1 MNKMDN
7 KILAQMFVTQLVCN
21 TVRGISSGCSVLSCD
36 DKVKLEEV
44 KNILNST
51 TFSESFGIKDNKIS
65 YEGPELHI
73 PYLLK
78 AIQNGVT
85 TKKPDHND
93 VLEKIKA
100 FDTSVTAR
108 AA

>member
-1 MNKMDN
+1 
-7 KILAQMFVTQLVCN
+7 MFVTQLVCN

-36 DKVKLEEV
+36 DKAKLEEV

-51 TFSESFGIKDNKIS
+51 TFSNSFDIKDNKIS
-65 YEGPELHI
+65 YEGPELQI

-78 AIQNGVT
+78 AIQNSGK
-85 TKKPDHND
+85 TKAPDHLD
-93 VLEKIKA
+93 ILEKIRA
-100 FDTSVTAR
+100 FDTSSVAR